1 MAERTMI
8 TELLR
13 EKLNEAIAG
22 GETFQGIEKAC
33 DVLRQTLMPFARGE
47 CSMRLDKADQ
57 LADYL
62 GLELKRR
69 RSRKGK

>member
-13 EKLNEAIAG
+13 EKLNEAIASG
-22 GETFQGIEKAC
+22 ATFQGIEKASG
-33 DVLRQTLMPFARGE
+33 VLRQTLMPFARGE

-62 GLELKRR
+62 GLELRQKKRQSR
-69 RSRKGK
+69 R